1 MGRILLQ
8 RVATGATGVKQARYR
23 RRPTRGSEALVRAGA
38 VYTQRVYCS
47 YSRSLALAV
56 NVRQCVVS
64 NACILQCLYMNS
76 AEGFALYGL
85 LISSSISPTPMSYEM
100 WPFCFA
106 GCYIRMYMYTILCV
120 SLSTCTCIYTYTI
133 IASVRSER
141 ADLVV

>member
-23 RRPTRGSEALVRAGA
+23 RRPTRGSDTLVRAGA

-85 LISSSISPTPMSYEM
+85 LISSSMGSPVCTYTYST
-100 WPFCFA
+100 
-106 GCYIRMYMYTILCV
+106 YIRHALKQ
-120 SLSTCTCIYTYTI
+120 LSCLLLLLYI
-133 IASVRSER
+133 IDRDMAYSDR
-141 ADLVV
+141 AGNGRGVH